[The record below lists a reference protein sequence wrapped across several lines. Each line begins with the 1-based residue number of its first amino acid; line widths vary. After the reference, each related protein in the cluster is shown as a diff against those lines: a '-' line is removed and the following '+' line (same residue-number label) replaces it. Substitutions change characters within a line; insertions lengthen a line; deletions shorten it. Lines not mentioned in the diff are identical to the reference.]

1 MSQTKT
7 VIEFFSLERLRD
19 SPSTLSTLVAVAV
32 VLFTIII
39 YQFMYATD
47 IPYIK
52 GLPEIPG
59 AVPIFG
65 HLLQLGEDHATVC
78 EKWWRKYNYSVYQIA
93 LGNTRAVV
101 VNSFEDCK
109 KMLLG
114 NQNAV
119 IDRPKLYT
127 FHGVI
132 SSTQGFTIGSSPWD
146 ESCKKKRKAAGTALG
161 RPALR
166 NYYPM
171 FDLES
176 YCILRDLKKDSK
188 NGEIELDV
196 RPYIQRYALNTTL
209 TLCYGIRMDAVYDEL
224 LREILHVGS
233 AISLLR
239 SASENYQDY
248 VPILRYVPN
257 NEKNARSKELRDRRD
272 AYLNLLLDKVRAMIK
287 EGTDKPCISAAI
299 LKDTETKL
307 TGVEVSSICLS
318 LVSGGF
324 ETIPGTLTSAIG
336 SLSTPEGQIWQDRA
350 YEDIK
355 RHYPDMR
362 DAWASC
368 YVEEKIPYIN
378 AIIKEAGRFYTVSAM
393 SLPRRT
399 VTEVN
404 WNGAII
410 PPKTMILINAQAGNH
425 DVDHFGENAS
435 KFDPERWLKSLDP
448 PQEREIN
455 GLPHLSFGTGSRAC
469 SGQFIASRLLYAAL
483 VRLLSS
489 YKIVASDEA
498 PPNTDYVD
506 YNEIK
511 TALVAIPRFF
521 KVKLIPRDTAVTTE
535 CLELAE
541 KRTQSHYKDF
551 GLVANGAKVYV
562 VALPTEPIDDRV
574 ADLCELGKSSGGTA
588 VGIAGDVSSK
598 ESISEFAFKIS
609 MQEGHIDLLVSNAG
623 IRRDP
628 AILCNVQEASLDELQ
643 ASMWSSEHS
652 DWADTFSVNSTAH
665 YFMSV
670 AFLPLLAAAARK
682 DKSTGRGSIVITSS
696 CASMHNVTNVDL
708 TSYATSKAATDHLV
722 RLLAAKFSRFY
733 VRVNGINPGFVPSKM
748 NPVGEEGNVFSNL
761 FDKVPARRAG
771 GEEDIASV
779 VIYLAS
785 RAGAYVDGISICV
798 DGGRILL
805 ANGQ

>member
-1 MSQTKT
+1 M
-7 VIEFFSLERLRD
+7 VMF
-19 SPSTLSTLVAVAV
+19 
-32 VLFTIII
+32 
-39 YQFMYATD
+39 ATD
-47 IPYIK
+47 IPHIK
-52 GLPEIPG
+52 GIPEIPG

-65 HLLQLGEDHATVC
+65 HLLKLGEDHATVC
-78 EKWWRKYNYSVYQIA
+78 EKWWRQYRYSVYQIK

-101 VNSFEDCK
+101 VNSFDDCK

-176 YCILRDLKKDSK
+176 YCILRDMKKDSR
-188 NGEIELDV
+188 NGEMELDI

-209 TLCYGIRMDAVYDEL
+209 TLCYGIRMDQVYDEL

-272 AYLNLLLDKVRAMIK
+272 AYLNLLLDKVRNMIK

-299 LKDTETKL
+299 LKDQETKL

-362 DAWASC
+362 DAWTSS
-368 YVEEKIPYIN
+368 YTDEKIPYIN
-378 AIIKEAGRFYTVSAM
+378 AIIKEAGRYYTVSSM
-393 SLPRRT
+393 SLPRKT

-425 DVDHFGENAS
+425 DIDHYGEDAG
-435 KFDPERWLKSLDP
+435 KFNPERWLKSIDP
-448 PQEREIN
+448 PQEREMS
-455 GLPHLSFGTGSRAC
+455 GLGHLSFGTGSRAC

-483 VRLLSS
+483 VRLLAS
-489 YKIVASDEA
+489 YKLVASDEA

-511 TALVAIPRFF
+511 TALVAIPRHF
-521 KVKLIPRDTAVTTE
+521 KVKLVPRDTAMTAE

-541 KRTQSHYKDF
+541 QRTKEHYKEGPRKATTYVNT
-551 GLVANGAKVYV
+551 GLVSNGAKVYL
-562 VALPTEPIDDRV
+562 VALPADPIDERV
-574 ADLCELGKSSGGTA
+574 AELRELGRHSGGQA
-588 VGIAGDVSSK
+588 VGIACDVSSK
-598 ESISEFAFKIS
+598 QSISELAAKITQ
-609 MQEGHIDLLVSNAG
+609 QEQHIDLLVSNAG

-628 AILCNVQEASLDELQ
+628 SIACDVQAASLDELQ
-643 ASMWSSEHS
+643 ASMWSSNQS
-652 DWADTFSVNSTAH
+652 DWADTFSVNTTAH

-670 AFLPLLAAAARK
+670 AFLPLLAAAAAARN
-682 DKSTGRGSIVITSS
+682 DEAPGRGSVVITSS

-722 RLLAAKFSRFY
+722 KLLAAKFSRFY

-748 NPVGEEGNVFSNL
+748 NPVGEEGNIFSNL

-785 RAGAYVDGISICV
+785 RAGAYVDGISVCV